1 MSPYIL
7 KYTVTYTATSD
18 YGEPPSQLVIEA
30 GDTMDCVNIATV
42 DDDIHEENEQFFIAL
57 SSATVGV
64 GIAQGTATIEITDDD
79 GKF

>member
-1 MSPYIL
+1 MFPSIL

-18 YGEPPSQLVIEA
+18 YGEPPSQLVIEV

-42 DDDIHEENEQFFIAL
+42 DDDIYEENEQFSIAL